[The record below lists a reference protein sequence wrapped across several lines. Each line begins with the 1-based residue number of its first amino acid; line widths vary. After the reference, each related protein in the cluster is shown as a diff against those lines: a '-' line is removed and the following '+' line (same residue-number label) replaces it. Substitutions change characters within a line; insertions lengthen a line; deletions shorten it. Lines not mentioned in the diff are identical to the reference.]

1 MPSLYPPEIVH
12 TQFTDAVVAPTV
24 APMKAVRVFR
34 TAFNRAIHN
43 TVTQPVVQLSD
54 IVLQVPATGVAT
66 GKSFDGYPGA
76 NVRSNS
82 REKRLHFAPDVET
95 IELHWDLGGASQVTV
110 LAFEV
115 YKTNT
120 PAPLYRATMNFVV
133 GACPPAGH
141 FRWNGRLDQDLVCAG
156 AAVVCTPAYLAAE
169 FPGDALCVD
178 QGPYKFKLVVLDPG
192 ATLVRITPARWVYAD
207 VLLGRPTLDWLPR
220 NTLAASL
227 PLPTNGLA
235 PVERDHQVY
244 DSLTDANDADNL
256 SGAVPAPGQSK
267 RVYLESHAFYSA
279 EAELTENMAWRQ
291 MRTVWGEGPN
301 IPLRLTPAVRRSD
314 DTLVTGAAALRA
326 LGAVKFAWEW
336 LDAAPTP
343 PGDLYQGIPPAT
355 ADYHADGQAAAQ
367 AFVNGA
373 ADFDRGTTHP
383 PGRNC
388 HVERG
393 GKRGPGAPHVMP
405 PQPGTAAFPF
415 VVTAPAAGNWCAVSE
430 LVRAG
435 GEVGCTGIVLQ
446 PSIQPG
452 DGFRLR
458 VGPVCAGLVV
468 PNAAFAPF
476 HTAMNDMPTTVT
488 AESGAFVVWKTVEHT
503 VYNSD
508 PAGLQ
513 QADCDTLALR
523 FSKFNI
529 RICSQ
534 VLPITNYRAAL
545 QALYNAASPSA
556 PLLEPVVVLALAG
569 DAAHVDANVAAWF
582 KPWATFKADLIA
594 QYGSAAL
601 AAVWADAYNHPTRT
615 FWRGS
620 AGRRPF
626 ALPWPTNPIVFTDNL
641 AGDGITASVTITG
654 QHGALVGM
662 STQPAASVDVL
673 AAAAKTAMG
682 MVHQDTQS
690 MYVGGDPALTAE
702 VRCPN
707 ARRADATAA
716 LTAGIAA
723 YTDGQCESAYE
734 ESAGYAWGFRVV
746 DLVLRDWVGQ
756 DDGLITLQFARGSN
770 FIGSP
775 GGKAGFAPASRASI
789 NIFMLKTDEM
799 LGTLCHEIG
808 HAMFVNHQYYT
819 AQGGVANDPRQLH
832 DDAAPRH
839 CTLNTP
845 AAQRNFCGFC
855 MLRLRAWSIYKL
867 DGGRNLQA
875 RLPAP
880 LATDP
885 DQHVRTLSKLVAD
898 NTR

>member
-12 TQFTDAVVAPTV
+12 NQFTDAVVAPTV

-43 TVTQPVVQLSD
+43 TVTQPVVQLRD

-95 IELHWDLGGASQVTV
+95 IHLHWDLGGASQITV

-141 FRWNGRLDQDLVCAG
+141 FSWNGRLDQPLVCAS
-156 AAVVCTPAYLAAE
+156 AAVVYTPNYLPAE
-169 FPGDALCVD
+169 FPGDALCVE

-207 VLLGRPTLDWLPR
+207 VLLGKPTLEWLPR
-220 NTLAASL
+220 NTLAAS
-227 PLPTNGLA
+227 PMLPTNGLA

-244 DSLTDANDADNL
+244 DSLTDANDHENL
-256 SGAVPAPGQSK
+256 SGAVPAPGQTK
-267 RVYLESHAFYSA
+267 RVYLQAHAFYCA
-279 EAELTENMAWRQ
+279 EAELIENWAWRQ
-291 MRTVWGEGPN
+291 FHAIWGDGAN
-301 IPLRLTPAVRRSD
+301 IPLRLAPSVLRSD
-314 DTLVTGAAALRA
+314 NTLVTGAAALRA
-326 LGAVKFAWEW
+326 LGAVEFVWEW

-343 PGDLYQGIPPAT
+343 PGDLYRYLPGGVAQ
-355 ADYHADGQAAAQ
+355 DDSDRGQAAAH
-367 AFVNGA
+367 AFVTGA
-373 ADFDRGTTHP
+373 ANFDVATTFP

-393 GKRGPGAPHVMP
+393 GKRGPNAPPVFPMH
-405 PQPGTAAFPF
+405 PGTAEFPF
-415 VVTAPAAGNWCAVSE
+415 AVTNPVAGNWCALSALAQAGSE
-430 LVRAG
+430 AG
-435 GEVGCTGIVLQ
+435 HTGVILQ

-458 VGPVCAGLVV
+458 VAPVVAGLVV
-468 PNAAFAPF
+468 PTAAHGAF
-476 HTAMNDMPTTVT
+476 HTAMNDVPIRVT
-488 AESGAFVVWKTVEHT
+488 ADTGAFVVWKSVEHT

-513 QADCDTLALR
+513 QAHCNAVAER
-523 FSKFNI
+523 FASLHI
-529 RICSQ
+529 RIRSQ
-534 VLPITNYRAAL
+534 VRTIAPYTAAL
-545 QALYNAASPSA
+545 GALYNSTAAA
-556 PLLEPVVVLALAG
+556 AAQLEPVVQLALAG
-569 DAAHVDANVAAWF
+569 AAAHVDNGVAAWF

-594 QYGSAAL
+594 QRGSVANAA
-601 AAVWADAYNHPTRT
+601 AWADAYIHPTRT
-615 FWRGS
+615 FWRDGI
-620 AGRRPF
+620 RRPF
-626 ALPWPTNPIVFTDNL
+626 AAPWPTDPVVFTDN
-641 AGDGITASVTITG
+641 AVGDGITASVKITG
-654 QHGALVGM
+654 QHGALIGDD
-662 STQPAASVDVL
+662 TQPAASVDVL
-673 AAAAKTAMG
+673 AAAVKTAMG
-682 MVHQDTQS
+682 MVHMVTQS
-690 MYVGGDPALTAE
+690 MYVGGDPALTVE

-716 LTAGIAA
+716 VTAGIAA

-734 ESAGYAWGFRVV
+734 ASAGYAWGFRVV
-746 DLVLRDWVGQ
+746 DLVLQDWLGQ
-756 DDGLITLQFARGSN
+756 DDGLITLQFTQGSN

-775 GGKAGFAPASRASI
+775 AGKAGFASATRASI
-789 NIFMLKTDEM
+789 NIFMLKTNLM
-799 LGTLCHEIG
+799 QGTLCHEFG
-808 HAMFVNHQYYT
+808 HAMFVNHPHTEQP
-819 AQGGVANDPRQLH
+819 VNDPRELH
-832 DDAAPRH
+832 DASGILH
-839 CTLNTP
+839 CTMRTP
-845 AAQRNFCGFC
+845 AAQGNFCGFC

-867 DGGRNLQA
+867 DGNRA
-875 RLPAP
+875 AEAIHPAP
-880 LATDP
+880 VLVVP
-885 DQHVRTLSKLVAD
+885 DMHVRTLLRTGAQ